1 MASLALSLSV
11 SLCGRGCCCCLLS
24 VVAIMCAS
32 CCCCRLSPVA
42 CHAHPF
48 VVSAPRLALVFISAA
63 LIALLQAH
71 CRRLQLPAPAP
82 SCLLPPP
89 PACLSPPFAAISQRN
104 FACAP
109 LCCRTCHVLACSKL
123 DFICFSPDSQLA
135 SPFSHFHIFHSHIF
149 HSHIFTFS
157 PFALYYK

>member
-1 MASLALSLSV
+1 MLL
-11 SLCGRGCCCCLLS
+11 LLS
-24 VVAIMCAS
+24 TPG
-32 CCCCRLSPVA
+32 CRHHVCKLLLLSPVA

-89 PACLSPPFAAISQRN
+89 SACLSSPFAAISQRN

-123 DFICFSPDSQLA
+123 DFICFSLDSQLA
-135 SPFSHFHIFHSHIF
+135 SPFSHFHIFHFPFSHFPLSHFHIF
-149 HSHIFTFS
+149 PICFV
-157 PFALYYK
+157 L